1 MGFRGRGSERP
12 GLKEGAL
19 GVSGCSGTD
28 AAAWEDTVG
37 PGSCLASAAN
47 RGARASPRSAAR
59 CRRPPCAPLCAPRSR
74 RAPGVSKSGQLMGC
88 ALIGCSVVSSSP
100 ARPPSRPPPTSPSC
114 PAASCPPRPLGAARR
129 RDTICNP
136 SNKRAAQPRNP
147 GSARPLRLY
156 RCCREQRAAPSFFFF
171 F

>member
-1 MGFRGRGSERP
+1 MGFRGRGSERS
-12 GLKEGAL
+12 GLKEGVL

-37 PGSCLASAAN
+37 PGSCPASAAN

-100 ARPPSRPPPTSPSC
+100 ARPPSRPPPTHPPSC
-114 PAASCPPRPLGAARR
+114 RLLPPTPARR
-129 RDTICNP
+129 SPALGRDTICNP

-156 RCCREQRAAPSFFFF
+156 RCCREQ
-171 F
+171 